1 VKSHTR
7 SLPFSLSGP
16 RPYSLYLELEL
27 RLASPPSL
35 PVNLS
40 CSLSFLPN
48 LRLQLP
54 LQQFQFEFSSL
65 DGSDDGGGVYVRQN
79 FTFQLVASFWQT
91 KFNSLPLP
99 LKVEPL
105 VRWGLQLCGRKD
117 VG

>member
-1 VKSHTR
+1 MKSHTR
-7 SLPFSLSGP
+7 SLSFSLSGP
-16 RPYSLYLELEL
+16 RPNSLYLELEL

-35 PVNLS
+35 PANLT

-65 DGSDDGGGVYVRQN
+65 DGSDGGGVYVRQN
-79 FTFQLVASFWQT
+79 FTFQLAGSFWQT

-105 VRWGLQLCGRKD
+105 VRWGLQLCSRKE

>member
-1 VKSHTR
+1 MN
-7 SLPFSLSGP
+7 PAP
-16 RPYSLYLELEL
+16 
-27 RLASPPSL
+27 
-35 PVNLS
+35 
-40 CSLSFLPN
+40 

-79 FTFQLVASFWQT
+79 FTFQLVGRFWQT

>member
-1 VKSHTR
+1 MRDAVQGRTHIN
-7 SLPFSLSGP
+7 P
-16 RPYSLYLELEL
+16 
-27 RLASPPSL
+27 AS
-35 PVNLS
+35 
-40 CSLSFLPN
+40 

-65 DGSDDGGGVYVRQN
+65 DGSDDGGGAYVRQN
-79 FTFQLVASFWQT
+79 FTFQVVGSFWQT

-105 VRWGLQLCGRKD
+105 VRWGLQLCGRKE

>member
-1 VKSHTR
+1 MRDAVQGRNTSVRGTISKGRFVEGAQH
-7 SLPFSLSGP
+7 P
-16 RPYSLYLELEL
+16 RTFGRGHIGQGYINH
-27 RLASPPSL
+27 AS
-35 PVNLS
+35 
-40 CSLSFLPN
+40 

-65 DGSDDGGGVYVRQN
+65 DGSDGGGVVYVRQN
-79 FTFQLVASFWQT
+79 FTFQLVGSFWQT

-105 VRWGLQLCGRKD
+105 VRWGLQLCGKKD